1 LNLPSL
7 STNFGRQIEAKLQ
20 TATSSF
26 DVYSMISQHKLEL
39 LIVPK
44 FYWFDLE
51 LAWSLKSI
59 YGVPVSI

>member
-51 LAWSLKSI
+51 LA
-59 YGVPVSI
+59 